1 MSYLLRSPPASYAY
15 ERLNHSL
22 TALSTVPIVPPP
34 AIASEQQDAEHEAGS
49 DHVRSALK
57 ELAGSRPITRSKLE
71 EVLQE
76 LVVQGAAASPVD
88 DVLLTQV
95 TARAVTVL
103 WREVLEIAVD
113 AASDLERERIW
124 WEEVVGSRRQIIVY
138 FVQSLPLRLFALL
151 PKPLLPL
158 HLRLSSIRLTS
169 LFRHRSSRDLPLP
182 GNPLTLTRREII
194 STLRALKTRRDN
206 VAEKIGFL
214 ASHAPKWDEIANRQS
229 AQDEAAGNLET
240 IAGETT
246 RIYAL
251 LCVILELPLPIP
263 GGSATMSGAPSSAN
277 STPRKR
283 ASPTT
288 SSSLAA
294 RTPPNV
300 STLLPILRES
310 LGSLSTS
317 LREPLRSHSRPS
329 RLTRLWLPALLLPP
343 LAVWASR
350 SVKGNQQW
358 IREQARNAGETIRGF
373 FVGWV
378 WEPIEGVI
386 DTLRGGGEG
395 LGVAP
400 ETVKSDKASL
410 ERMVLDLGRDYYHL
424 DDAGL
429 VALKKRVNKGDMD
442 DVLKVYEGE
451 MRSPVKNA
459 VMGSLVRT
467 LLIQVQK
474 TKTDLSLSLL
484 SLDHLLKSQ
493 QLTFAFVGLAPS
505 LLVLYGLGGWL
516 RGVWTGEKRGKS
528 RRQAYATALRDVER
542 LVLTSSRDGETVGDR
557 DRGLL
562 LLSVG
567 RMRQWAGGLAGASR
581 EDLLDDLRLI
591 EDTGLARTDKLC
603 VVQRIWRG
611 WGHDGRRAPRR

>member
-22 TALSTVPIVPPP
+22 TALSTVPIVAPTE
-34 AIASEQQDAEHEAGS
+34 ASSTTGDDHDEPGS
-49 DHVRSALK
+49 APIRSALK
-57 ELAGSRPITRSKLE
+57 ELAGARPITRSKLE
-71 EVLQE
+71 EVLDGLNVRAVGTQS
-76 LVVQGAAASPVD
+76 LSGSVD

-103 WREVLEIAVD
+103 WREVLEVAVD

-124 WEEVVGSRRQIIVY
+124 WEEVVGSRMHIIVY
-138 FVQSLPLRLFALL
+138 FLQSLPLRLFALL

-229 AQDEAAGNLET
+229 AQEEASGNLES

-263 GGSATMSGAPSSAN
+263 SPSPQAAPASAN

-283 ASPTT
+283 VATSPT
-288 SSSLAA
+288 S
-294 RTPPNV
+294 TPSPNV
-300 STLLPILRES
+300 SMLLPILRDN
-310 LGSLSTS
+310 LTSLSTS

-329 RLTRLWLPALLLPP
+329 RLTRLWIPALLLPP
-343 LAVWASR
+343 LTIWASR

-358 IREQARNAGETIRGF
+358 IREQVRNAGETIRGF

-378 WEPIEGVI
+378 WEPIEGVV

-429 VALKKRVNKGDMD
+429 EALKARVNKGDMD

-516 RGVWTGEKRGKS
+516 RGLWTGEKRGKS

-542 LVLTSSRDGETVGDR
+542 LVLTSSSGDSMVDK

-567 RMRQWAGGLAGASR
+567 RMRHWAGGLTGASR
-581 EDLLDDLRLI
+581 EDLLEDLRML
-591 EDTGLARTDKLC
+591 EDTGLTRPDKLV